1 MDPHCC
7 IHALDRERLG
17 LRQGSC
23 DTAVSMSMSM
33 YVGSGPDA
41 RAHQVQA
48 LEHEVSELTKAN
60 ALLAAQHM
68 QPHEKRRP
76 DTRGDPCVAASR
88 GCKRGRG
95 PPVATEVSPP
105 PRTSNT
111 AGDSCLGLD
120 AAAAPLRPDTGG
132 DACEMDTAAR
142 PRAAAAAAEGGTAAA
157 GHETLLARKIAEE
170 EVKHELLLVL
180 TGVQSKMEKI
190 ERDGGAGHAGARR
203 SRRRSVEE
211 QRHESVT
218 ERHLGR
224 GSGDQPRQER
234 HLGCAADA
242 GDDVEALLEEFGS
255 LNDTADTI
263 VAVASPSPK
272 PVSGLCACVT
282 TRMHASTLIH
292 PPRACLLYQHLHT
305 HTHSLT
311 HSLTLC
317 HTQVASCSSDGREA
331 EHGDVARDLRALSSW
346 HSITNLKPL
355 PRPLSPAGF
364 VMS

>member
-1 MDPHCC
+1 MSSKPRFLFHGNVVCTYTDTYTHK
-7 IHALDRERLG
+7 DRTQYG
-17 LRQGSC
+17 
-23 DTAVSMSMSM
+23 
-33 YVGSGPDA
+33 
-41 RAHQVQA
+41 RA
-48 LEHEVSELTKAN
+48 
-60 ALLAAQHM
+60 
-68 QPHEKRRP
+68 
-76 DTRGDPCVAASR
+76 
-88 GCKRGRG
+88 
-95 PPVATEVSPP
+95 
-105 PRTSNT
+105 
-111 AGDSCLGLD
+111 D

-142 PRAAAAAAEGGTAAA
+142 PRAAAAAAAAEGGTAAA

-190 ERDGGAGHAGARR
+190 ERDGGAGHAGGRR